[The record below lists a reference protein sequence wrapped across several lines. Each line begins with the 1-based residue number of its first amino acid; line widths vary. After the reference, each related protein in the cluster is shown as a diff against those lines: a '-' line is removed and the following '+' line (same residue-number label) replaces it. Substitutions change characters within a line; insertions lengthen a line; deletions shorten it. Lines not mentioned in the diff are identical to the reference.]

1 MWIGGRRVP
10 LLLASRRKG
19 GDVPPARRRARGA
32 GSGQRG
38 GGRRG
43 CLAAKEGGRS
53 LSSGGG
59 GGAAGC
65 GVGRVSDAGRGRV
78 LFIGGR
84 RAPRGRERDFSM
96 RSLSRREEEEEEDG
110 EGGERA
116 PGAGAEGERGGGAG
130 VKRSEGGARAETVVA
145 VRGARRNVA
154 VRKVFFSRAGR
165 APEREERVENWLGWA
180 APARVAAAGPHGLER
195 VRRRAMRLGSRA
207 RAGERAGPSCLSR
220 SQNSCRVNLTWR
232 AGSARAR
239 PDSGT
244 VGQRPGGGQPRG
256 SNPSAAR
263 TRARVCVVSRQA
275 SRPLGPVGTGA
286 A

>member
-96 RSLSRREEEEEEDG
+96 RSLSRREEEEEGDG

-116 PGAGAEGERGGGAG
+116 PGAGAEGEREEGGGGETVRRWGPRGNGGGGPWGPPQRGREKSFFFPGRAG
-130 VKRSEGGARAETVVA
+130 AGGGARA
-145 VRGARRNVA
+145 
-154 VRKVFFSRAGR
+154 SRAASAWRIGSGGPR
-165 APEREERVENWLGWA
+165 PREW
-180 APARVAAAGPHGLER
+180 
-195 VRRRAMRLGSRA
+195 RRRAHTAWREFVVARCDWVHALVPGS
-207 RAGERAGPSCLSR
+207 ERGPPV
-220 SQNSCRVNLTWR
+220 CR
-232 AGSARAR
+232 GHK
-239 PDSGT
+239 T
-244 VGQRPGGGQPRG
+244 V
-256 SNPSAAR
+256 AA
-263 TRARVCVVSRQA
+263 
-275 SRPLGPVGTGA
+275 
-286 A
+286 

>member
-1 MWIGGRRVP
+1 VRGGESERRGSGACP
-10 LLLASRRKG
+10 IYRREES
-19 GDVPPARRRARGA
+19 PPRPRARFLDEVA
-32 GSGQRG
+32 EPTRG
-38 GGRRG
+38 
-43 CLAAKEGGRS
+43 
-53 LSSGGG
+53 
-59 GGAAGC
+59 
-65 GVGRVSDAGRGRV
+65 GRGRRW
-78 LFIGGR
+78 GGR
-84 RAPRGRERDFSM
+84 GKGPGGRGRGRER
-96 RSLSRREEEEEEDG
+96 R
-110 EGGERA
+110 
-116 PGAGAEGERGGGAG
+116 GAG

-263 TRARVCVVSRQA
+263 TRARVCVASRQA
-275 SRPLGPVGTGA
+275 SQPLGPVGTGA